1 MEKKVNHRNVLLGAF
16 PACVSFAL
24 GSLSR
29 ICGGYLF
36 FPPNSR
42 YIPGRGALLA
52 GIPGSVAG
60 KRLAKEYL

>member
-1 MEKKVNHRNVLLGAF
+1 MRFLCTRIAF
-16 PACVSFAL
+16 ADL
-24 GSLSR
+24 R
-29 ICGGYLF
+29 GYLL

-42 YIPGRGALLA
+42 YIPGRGALPA

>member
-16 PACVSFAL
+16 PLQLDRFRGFA
-24 GSLSR
+24 GDAF
-29 ICGGYLF
+29 F
-36 FPPNSR
+36 FPSNSR